1 MKTILITGAST
12 GIGKATAKHF
22 SANGWNVIATMR
34 TPEKEQELT
43 LLDNVLVTKLDVRD
57 EQTIKNAITEG
68 LQKFGKIDL
77 VVNNAGYGQ
86 YGIFEAAT
94 PEQIREQFETNVFGV
109 MNVMRA
115 IVPYYRSQNE
125 GMIINIS
132 SAGGRIAFPLIST
145 YLSSKFALEGF
156 SESVTYELASQNII
170 LKLVEPGG
178 VDTPFHITSGEKVA
192 VNPELTSYDEF
203 SNNVN
208 ESFAKMIEGITS
220 AHAVAEVVFEAATDG
235 TNTLRY
241 QSGEDSKGW
250 IKARTSM
257 ADGEYMNHMK
267 NNVLRLK

>member
-1 MKTILITGAST
+1 MVHQQ

-34 TPEKEQELT
+34 TPEKEQELS

-57 EQTIKNAITEG
+57 EQTIKNAIAEG

-86 YGIFEAAT
+86 YGIFESVT
-94 PEQIREQFETNVFGV
+94 PEQIRAQFETNVFGV

-132 SAGGRIAFPLIST
+132 SAGGRITLPLIST
-145 YLSSKFALEGF
+145 YMSSKFALEGF
-156 SESVTYELASQNII
+156 SESVSYELASQNII

-178 VDTPFHITSGEKVA
+178 VDTPFHITSGEKFA
-192 VNPELTSYDEF
+192 LNPELKSYNEF
-203 SNNVN
+203 SENVTK
-208 ESFAKMIEGITS
+208 SISRLAEGVTS
-220 AHAVAEVVFEAATDG
+220 AHAVAEVVFGAATDD
-235 TNTLRY
+235 TDTLRY
-241 QSGEDSKGW
+241 QSGEDSKAW

-267 NNVLRLK
+267 NNVFQLK